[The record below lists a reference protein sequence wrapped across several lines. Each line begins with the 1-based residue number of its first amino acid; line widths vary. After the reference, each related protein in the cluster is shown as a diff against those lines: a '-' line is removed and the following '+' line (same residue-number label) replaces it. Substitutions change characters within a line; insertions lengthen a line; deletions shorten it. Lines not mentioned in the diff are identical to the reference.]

1 MLSLRKTIGAIII
14 IMLIAAIMYAFYFS
28 FREVGFWTLLY
39 IPEMAILLMCLYV
52 FLPALIFF
60 TGHSRI
66 KKSFVSTL
74 PETDKQRSFFT
85 LLIPAHNEERLLP
98 ALLESLKNQTYAKD
112 FFQVVVVADNCN
124 DRTTLIAEMYG
135 VHCLNRSTVNISN
148 KRDALRHAIETFNFA
163 PDFQDG
169 YVCVIDAD
177 CEAHP
182 DFLRELNQQLLT
194 NTETIAIQSY
204 RYVKN
209 VYESNIT
216 LLDGASEALRN
227 WVFCAPRK
235 LAGLSVFGNGSGIV
249 FKKTL
254 FDKLIH
260 LPGRHLAEDKEWNAY
275 LAEYKIKVDYCAC
288 ARLGY
293 EAVALNKDFQKQRKR
308 WIGSHIDMM
317 KTYSWKMLIQS
328 ILNLNLMQFDCF
340 CALMQIPRSLLLVS
354 CLLFSG
360 INLIAPQ
367 SSFLPHWGWLIITCC
382 LILYGILGLYL
393 VKARKRDYL
402 AIPYMLQLVSGIIKT
417 TFISLVGK
425 ETSEWNATRV
435 ENE

>member
-1 MLSLRKTIGAIII
+1 MLSPRRIAGVVVFTV
-14 IMLIAAIMYAFYFS
+14 LIVLVMYAFYVS

-52 FLPALIFF
+52 FLPALLFF
-60 TGHSRI
+60 AGRSKI
-66 KKSFVSTL
+66 KKSFISTL

-98 ALLESLKNQTYAKD
+98 VLLESLKNQTYAKEYY
-112 FFQVVVVADNCN
+112 QVVVVADNCQ
-124 DRTTLIAEMYG
+124 DKTMLIAEMYG
-135 VHCLNRSTVNISN
+135 VNCLNRSTTYISN
-148 KRDALRHAIETFNFA
+148 KQNALRYAVETFNFTSN
-163 PDFQDG
+163 FQEG
-169 YVCVIDAD
+169 YVCIIDAD
-177 CEAHP
+177 CDAHP
-182 DFLRELNQQLLT
+182 DFLRELNHLLIQ
-194 NTETIAIQSY
+194 NTKTVAMQSY

-216 LLDGASEALRN
+216 LLDGAAEALRN

-235 LAGLSVFGNGSGIV
+235 LGGLSVFGNGSGIV

-260 LPGRHLAEDKEWNAY
+260 LPGLHLAEDKEWNAY
-275 LAEYKIKVDYCAC
+275 LAEHKTKVEYCAC

-293 EAVALNKDFQKQRKR
+293 EAVASKKDFQKQRKR

-317 KTYSWKMLIQS
+317 KTYSWKMFTQS

-354 CLLFSG
+354 CLIFS
-360 INLIAPQ
+360 ILNFSVPH
-367 SSFLPHWGWLIITCC
+367 SSFLPHWGWLVVMCC

-393 VKARKRDYL
+393 IKARKKDYL
-402 AIPYMLQLVSGIIKT
+402 AIPYVLNLVYGIIKT
-417 TFISLVGK
+417 TLISFIGK
-425 ETSEWNATRV
+425 GSSQWNATRV
-435 ENE
+435 KND